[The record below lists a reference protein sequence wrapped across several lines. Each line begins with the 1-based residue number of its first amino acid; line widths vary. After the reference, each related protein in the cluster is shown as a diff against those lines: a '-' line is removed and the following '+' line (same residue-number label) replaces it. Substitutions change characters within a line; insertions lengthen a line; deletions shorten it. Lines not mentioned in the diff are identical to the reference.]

1 MATAGGVLTDGGPYS
16 GYVIGLQVID
26 DFVDRLDS
34 LLDAEVHLVVLAA
47 DVRRHLV
54 DADILAQRSLP

>member
-16 GYVIGLQVID
+16 GNVIGLQVID